1 LQDEKIALT
10 KESKDFIEN
19 QITKIKSKK
28 NETRVSIS
36 PLNDDLNNKNE
47 KVKDLKDRL
56 EIARAELDEK
66 KKVFEVQ
73 VTFLFSNNVVIRLRL
88 SSKVS
93 MVDWQNYKTRLN
105 L

>member
-1 LQDEKIALT
+1 MQDEKVALT

-19 QITKIKSKK
+19 QITKIRSKK

-66 KKVFEVQ
+66 KKVFEV
-73 VTFLFSNNVVIRLRL
+73 
-88 SSKVS
+88 
-93 MVDWQNYKTRLN
+93 
-105 L
+105 